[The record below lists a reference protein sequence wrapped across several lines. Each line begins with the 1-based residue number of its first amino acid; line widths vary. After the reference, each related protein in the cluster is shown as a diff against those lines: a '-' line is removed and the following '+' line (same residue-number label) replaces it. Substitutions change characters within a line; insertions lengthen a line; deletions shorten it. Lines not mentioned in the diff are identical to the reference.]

1 MTAPDDEWFAR
12 AVGRIWKVMAAL
24 ALAGTLGAL
33 CWRGWTWG
41 AGFAAG
47 AAISCLNFRW
57 LKNLTDVL
65 GGKPLRRGSAL
76 VLAFRYLLLGGGAYV
91 ILRYSPV
98 SLAALLTGLFVS
110 IAAVI
115 IEVLFELLYARA

>member
-1 MTAPDDEWFAR
+1 MTALDEDWFAR

-24 ALAGTLGAL
+24 AVAGTLATL
-33 CWRGWTWG
+33 FWRGWRWG

-47 AAISCLNFRW
+47 AVISCLNFRW

-65 GGKPLRRGSAL
+65 GGTRLRRGRAL

-110 IAAVI
+110 IAAAIMEAV
-115 IEVLFELLYARA
+115 FELFRG